1 MLSTQDTTYTVTVT
15 TTSGRVFVAG
25 PFATVQKA
33 RKEQKRWRC
42 GTWVKDAV
50 IEATEVEDAA

>member
-1 MLSTQDTTYTVTVT
+1 VE
-15 TTSGRVFVAG
+15 G

-50 IEATEVEDAA
+50 IEATEVEGAA